1 MNKELDHD
9 FIKNEE
15 KKILLNRFADPEE
28 IAKVIYFLSSDA
40 ASYINGSVIRVDG
53 GVNNV

>member
-9 FIKNEE
+9 FVKREE
-15 KKILLNRFADPEE
+15 EKILLNRFADPEE
-28 IAKVIYFLSSDA
+28 IAKVIYFVA
-40 ASYINGSVIRVDG
+40 AEATYMNGSVIRVDG